1 MNKRIESN
9 DGAMEAVACC
19 GIDLQSVLPNFL
31 HPLETTEYRKD
42 LYRTITQ
49 HSQPRGKWKLFKAT
63 WFKFF
68 KLFAIPDWHSFS
80 QVSTGKKKGQLEVH
94 HLVYSTPKRTATSRR
109 TIMI

>member
-49 HSQPRGKWKLFKAT
+49 HSQPRGKWKLFKAM

-80 QVSTGKKKGQLEVH
+80 QVSTGKKKA
-94 HLVYSTPKRTATSRR
+94 S
-109 TIMI
+109 

>member
-42 LYRTITQ
+42 QI
-49 HSQPRGKWKLFKAT
+49 G
-63 WFKFF
+63 
-68 KLFAIPDWHSFS
+68 I
-80 QVSTGKKKGQLEVH
+80 VSLKSPQGKKRPARSASLGIQYPEKNSHQQEDNHDQHG
-94 HLVYSTPKRTATSRR
+94 LVR
-109 TIMI
+109 